1 MKVLVLNSG
10 SSSVKFQLFTF
21 EGNEGKVLAKGIAQ
35 RVGQDGATLSCACH
49 NSKNGQCKFDDVE
62 ESIPNHSAAINQ
74 VCQHLLDP
82 HCGAIKDL
90 SELSGLGHRVVH
102 GGERF
107 TGSVLIDDD
116 VIDGIEACAKLAPLH
131 NPPALLGIR
140 AGAEIFEGIPQV
152 AVFDTAF
159 HHTIPEVAYT
169 YALPHSLYT
178 EYGVRKYGFH
188 GTSHQYVAEEAAR
201 ELGRPLEELRIIT
214 CHLGNGCSITAVKN
228 GESVD
233 TSMGLTPLGG
243 VMMGTRPGDI
253 DPYVP
258 IYMHR
263 ELGMPIEEVD
273 RTLNKESGLKGICG
287 LTDMRDVEDAAE
299 KGDAACRLALDMFV
313 YRIARYIGSYAMVLG
328 GVDAIVFT
336 AGIGEN
342 DPWLRAKV
350 LEKAAFLGAVV
361 DPEKNAAK
369 ARNISA
375 SGATVATLVIP
386 TNEELVIA
394 RETLRLV
401 QGCRANRV
409 VT

>member
-10 SSSVKFQLFTF
+10 SSSVKFQLFNF
-21 EGNEGKVLAKGIAQ
+21 EGGDGKVVAKGIAQ
-35 RVGQDGATLSCACH
+35 RVGQDGATLSCKCP
-49 NSKNGQCKFDDVE
+49 NLKGDPCTFENIE

-82 HCGAIKDL
+82 VCGAISDL
-90 SELSGLGHRVVH
+90 SEVSGIGHRVVH

-116 VIDGIEACAKLAPLH
+116 VIEGIEDCAKLAPLH

-140 AGAEIFEGIPQV
+140 AGAEIFEGTPQV

-159 HHTIPEVAYT
+159 HHTIPEAAFT
-169 YALPHSLYT
+169 YALPHRLYT
-178 EYGVRKYGFH
+178 EFKVRKYGFH
-188 GTSHQYVAEEAAR
+188 GTSHQFVAEEAAR

-228 GESVD
+228 GESID

-263 ELGMPIEEVD
+263 ELGMPINEVD
-273 RTLNKESGLKGICG
+273 ETLNKESGLKGICG
-287 LTDMRDVEDAAE
+287 LTDMRDVEAGAE
-299 KGDAACRLALDMFV
+299 SGDAACALALEMFT

-342 DPWLRAKV
+342 VPSLRAKV
-350 LEKAAFLGAVV
+350 LERAGFLGVAI
-361 DPEKNAAK
+361 DPVKNAAN

-375 SGATVATLVIP
+375 AGATVATLVIP

-401 QGCRANRV
+401 QEYSARG
-409 VT
+409 VTT